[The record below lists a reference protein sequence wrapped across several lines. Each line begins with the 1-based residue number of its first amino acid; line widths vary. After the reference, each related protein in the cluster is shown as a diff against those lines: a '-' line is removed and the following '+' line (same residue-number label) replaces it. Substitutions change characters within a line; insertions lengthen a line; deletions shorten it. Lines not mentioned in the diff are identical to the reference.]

1 MFSQSNNDYKNV
13 VLTTKTVPKPSLN
26 TVSLSSLM
34 RSKSQIVNSCST
46 KVTSN
51 TKQKNNISAYYLNLL
66 LDKRIFVKHYI
77 NSLIHNH

>member
-26 TVSLSSLM
+26 TVSLFSLM

-51 TKQKNNISAYYLNLL
+51 IK
-66 LDKRIFVKHYI
+66 
-77 NSLIHNH
+77 

>member
-1 MFSQSNNDYKNV
+1 MSSKSNNDYKNV

-51 TKQKNNISAYYLNLL
+51 IK
-66 LDKRIFVKHYI
+66 
-77 NSLIHNH
+77 

>member
-1 MFSQSNNDYKNV
+1 MSSQSNNDSRNV
-13 VLTTKTVPKPSLN
+13 VLTPKTVHKVSFN

-51 TKQKNNISAYYLNLL
+51 IK
-66 LDKRIFVKHYI
+66 
-77 NSLIHNH
+77 